1 MKGCFI
7 FAPLAAA
14 LFCTTSAR
22 AELSEETLAQRCLT
36 SLINTWQDHAYM
48 QKVLTESRVVP
59 ESVVVERYDENVG
72 QQHIATQLTA
82 KLDHPVRKNITLLC
96 LLENDKPLYVWSGKE
111 IAASP

>member
-72 QQHIATQLTA
+72 QQHIDREARSSSAQKHYAALPA
-82 KLDHPVRKNITLLC
+82 
-96 LLENDKPLYVWSGKE
+96 GKR
-111 IAASP
+111 